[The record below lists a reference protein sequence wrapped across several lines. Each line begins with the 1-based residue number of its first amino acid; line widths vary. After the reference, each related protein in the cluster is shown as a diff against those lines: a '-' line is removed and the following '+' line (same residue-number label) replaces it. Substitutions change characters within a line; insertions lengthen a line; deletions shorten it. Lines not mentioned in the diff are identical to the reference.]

1 MSQNYFDA
9 LGIPIVRGVG
19 IPRWSSDNLP
29 VERRAGVADC
39 CNEDWGA
46 FLPET
51 HRVAVVSE
59 SLAQAVFPAGAA
71 LGRLIQLGA
80 SPPLRVVGIARDL
93 HPLGPDHRLQQRL
106 NPSFQ
111 VYVSRA
117 LWPLRAELM
126 IRTRDDPSTHVSVI
140 RDAVRAADPDLAV
153 AQFVTMQERRRDEF
167 AWPRLYL
174 TVVGFFALISVA
186 LATVGLYGVLA
197 SSVQGRTRE
206 IGLRMALGASR
217 RSVLRLVLTH
227 GLTLATVG
235 VAVGVVLALLSTPV
249 LSSFVFGITATD
261 PATMFAGFI
270 AVLAAAFVACA
281 IPAIRAA
288 RLDPISSLRQE

>member
-1 MSQNYFDA
+1 MGCQVTTLTSRPQGLTHVLFVRFVRIFVCELTDWIFIHKLNASGSTTIDVVSGDA
-9 LGIPIVRGVG
+9 DNTMDW
-19 IPRWSSDNLP
+19 WS
-29 VERRAGVADC
+29 E
-39 CNEDWGA
+39 EWGA

-59 SLAQAVFPAGAA
+59 SLAQAVFPDGAA

-80 SPPLRVVGIARDL
+80 SPPLRVVGITRDL

-106 NPSFQ
+106 DPSFQ

-117 LWPLRAELM
+117 LWPWRAELL
-126 IRTRDDPSTHVSVI
+126 IRTRDDPSTHVSAI
-140 RDAVRAADPDLAV
+140 RDAVRTADPDLAV
-153 AQFVTMQERRRDEF
+153 AQFVTMQERRRDAF

-217 RSVLRLVLTH
+217 EHVRRDVLRRSL
-227 GLTLATVG
+227 
-235 VAVGVVLALLSTPV
+235 V
-249 LSSFVFGITATD
+249 LSSLGLAFG
-261 PATMFAGFI
+261 
-270 AVLAAAFVACA
+270 VAAALALRTGA
-281 IPAIRAA
+281 RRIPV
-288 RLDPISSLRQE
+288 